1 MGVILNELKGMMLD
15 YQGIH
20 TSRRRRFAFGFNG
33 LDRLPELRRKL
44 ADQEQHLQT
53 WLAELMIGG
62 IGRLEITTQKIL
74 DLLKKHH
81 DMPGNKESKSPQMIE
96 NSVKTEVEQSVMSGE
111 KKQVVLALA
120 KRYLRADRAEQESLE
135 SQLRESI
142 PQLPAGMKITI
153 TFESNNPTHSVSRDG
168 KVEIDTTGQ
177 PTQAWAARE
186 TSPNS
191 ARLPLDGP
199 KEIPEPGTSLGDPS
213 SKAKR
218 LERGEYR
225 ILCVDGA
232 NTGEY

>member
-1 MGVILNELKGMMLD
+1 MSVILNELKGMMLD

-53 WLAELMIGG
+53 WLAGLVIGG
-62 IGRLEITTQKIL
+62 IGRLEVTTQKIF
-74 DLLKKHH
+74 DLLKTRH

-96 NSVKTEVEQSVMSGE
+96 DSIKTEVEQSIMSE
-111 KKQVVLALA
+111 ERKQVVLELA
-120 KRYLRADRAEQESLE
+120 KRYPRAGRAEQESLE

-142 PQLPAGMKITI
+142 PQLPAGMKITV
-153 TFESNNPTHSVSRDG
+153 TFDSDGSTHSVSRDRKG
-168 KVEIDTTGQ
+168 EIDWT
-177 PTQAWAARE
+177 E

-191 ARLPLDGP
+191 ARLPRDGP
-199 KEIPEPGTSLGDPS
+199 TENPESEKTLGDPNPR
-213 SKAKR
+213 AKR
-218 LERGEYR
+218 LERREYR

-232 NTGEY
+232 NTGE